1 MEKSGSYPV
10 VAIVGRPNVGKS
22 ALFNRLAGRNIAIVH
37 DRPGVTRDRLT
48 AICKRGASP
57 VEIMDTGGIGETIAD
72 EFAAQVQAEAQL
84 GMDVADL
91 ILFVVDG
98 YEGLHPVDQTLAHAL
113 RKSPKPLI
121 LVVNKVDSE
130 RRGAHAAEFSQLGFP
145 VVAETS
151 AAHGHGIGHL
161 VSQMNR
167 LLRLNERRN
176 AKADESFT
184 EEVQEDQ
191 NPPLRLAIVG
201 RPNAGKSSL
210 INAVIGAQRTI
221 VSPVAG
227 TTRDA
232 VDIPFEING
241 KKYLMIDTAGMR
253 RKARI
258 HDEVE
263 TFSSMRAAHSIRR
276 ADLCLLVVDCADGAK
291 MQDRKIAEL
300 IVENQKPC
308 ILVLNKFDL
317 YHPSA
322 KLGDRLE
329 ELMENMGRE
338 FFFMRYAPM
347 IAVSATRKQF
357 LEKIFSTVEQ
367 VREGAQETL
376 GTGVL
381 NRLLHEAEK
390 RSPATLGASGKSFHL
405 LYAAFLKDDEP
416 QAIPV
421 PHILLFANRAGK
433 LQESYLRH
441 LEHVIRETW
450 PAEGLP
456 MRFTVRGKEKRG
468 QGKPADAP
476 ETKAPEDKE
485 TRRRANRKRNRKGE
499 PFEGRERGR
508 PAIKRGSPRP
518 VEDTEPAPEYQ
529 QPRAEKPNGGKP
541 KSRRH
546 EPVKGTKRKRAKKM
560 IRRDQSRWH

>member
-1 MEKSGSYPV
+1 MEKSGAYPV

-48 AICKRGASP
+48 AVCKRGASP

-72 EFAAQVQAEAQL
+72 EFASQVQAEAQL

-98 YEGLHPVDQTLAHAL
+98 YDGLRPVDQTLAHTL
-113 RKSPKPLI
+113 RKGPKPLI

-130 RRGAHAAEFSQLGFP
+130 RRSAHAAEFSALGFP
-145 VVAETS
+145 VMVNTS
-151 AAHGHGIGHL
+151 AAHGSGIGEL

-167 LLRLNERRN
+167 LLNLNERRHL
-176 AKADESFT
+176 KRDLPEEEESAH
-184 EEVQEDQ
+184 DQ

-232 VDIPFEING
+232 VDIPFEIKG
-241 KKYLMIDTAGMR
+241 RKYLLIDTAGMR

-263 TFSSMRAAHSIRR
+263 TFSSLRAAQSIRR

-300 IVENQKPC
+300 IVKAQKPC

-322 KLGDRLE
+322 KLADRVE
-329 ELMENMGRE
+329 ELMETMDRE
-338 FFFMRYAPM
+338 FFFMRYAPK
-347 IAVSATRKQF
+347 IAVSAIKGQF
-357 LEKIFSTVEQ
+357 LEKIFAAVEE
-367 VREGAQETL
+367 VREGAQEHP
-376 GTGVL
+376 GTGLL
-381 NRLLHEAEK
+381 NRLLHQAEAS
-390 RSPATLGASGKSFHL
+390 SPATLGRVGKSFHL
-405 LYAAFLKDDEP
+405 LYAAFLKEEERP
-416 QAIPV
+416 AIPV

-441 LEHVIRETW
+441 LEHVIRDTW
-450 PAEGLP
+450 PAAGLP
-456 MRFTVRGKEKRG
+456 MRFTVRGKERKKADDAGDHEEEGNSPDAASTDKHGKGRG
-468 QGKPADAP
+468 LRRGNQDS
-476 ETKAPEDKE
+476 
-485 TRRRANRKRNRKGE
+485 RRRPNLKSAPKQEAAETPHTRDTKKPQAARHDTRGPARK
-499 PFEGRERGR
+499 
-508 PAIKRGSPRP
+508 S
-518 VEDTEPAPEYQ
+518 
-529 QPRAEKPNGGKP
+529 GGK
-541 KSRRH
+541 KFGGARNNQGRRSRHR
-546 EPVKGTKRKRAKKM
+546 
-560 IRRDQSRWH
+560 SR

>member
-176 AKADESFT
+176 ANADDAHL
-184 EEVQEDQ
+184 EEPHDHQ

-241 KKYLMIDTAGMR
+241 QKYLMIDTAGMR

-263 TFSSMRAAHSIRR
+263 TFSSMRAANSIKR

-300 IVENQKPC
+300 IVESQKPC

-468 QGKPADAP
+468 RGKPEEAP
-476 ETKAPEDKE
+476 EGKATEE
-485 TRRRANRKRNRKGE
+485 TRTHRRPDRKRNRRE
-499 PFEGRERGR
+499 DPFEGREKGR
-508 PAIKRGSPRP
+508 PAMKRGSPRP
-518 VEDTEPAPEYQ
+518 AENAEPAPEY
-529 QPRAEKPNGGKP
+529 PRPQTAKASVHKKGK
-541 KSRRH
+541 RH
-546 EPVKGTKRKRAKKM
+546 QPVKGTKRKRAAKV
-560 IRRDQSRWH
+560 IRRDKSRWH